1 MHQRPVEQCNKQRL
15 NHSWQSGRLVYSQRE
30 VWSSVYNV
38 PVCVCVYAHVE
49 DSTHKAQRKGI
60 NSMLL
65 RVEPG
70 RHVRWNFFPQ
80 RALIWLWFKAMCILS
95 DISLWHKDSSFFFGM
110 YAAIWVYDCL
120 TRVTVHIDS
129 GTSACDCSNIFGKPC
144 QETKKKMIMSR

>member
-15 NHSWQSGRLVYSQRE
+15 NHSWQSGRLVYCQRE

-38 PVCVCVYAHVE
+38 PVCVHVE
-49 DSTHKAQRKGI
+49 DSTHKAQRGGI

-70 RHVRWNFFPQ
+70 RHVRWNFSPQ

-95 DISLWHKDSSFFFGM
+95 DISLWHKGSSFFFFAKYQLSYM
-110 YAAIWVYDCL
+110 SMNDWPWLLYILWLEAPVL
-120 TRVTVHIDS
+120 TTAPS
-129 GTSACDCSNIFGKPC
+129 IFKNLVK
-144 QETKKKMIMSR
+144 T